1 MSEAMEHD
9 LRYKTVLCHNWTG
22 AAGSCVRGE
31 RCAFAHGEAERR
43 QMPRAAAMKALA
55 ESGGS
60 MLVSELFGKLYAVC
74 NKDAAKADIKAAGGS
89 IKWCE
94 SIGLHFSVP
103 HFGGETVSLSRQLAE
118 LEPAPTAEAAPS
130 AESPVL
136 TAEAAANATL
146 DLALL
151 LQQPEASGSTL
162 GKDKATWAEMSE
174 SEQVAARVLGF
185 AAELWDEG
193 LTPESSFQPFHLLR
207 AELRAAAEILGYTEA
222 SWNAELSD
230 VKGGEE
236 EAEAARPAA
245 ATWAEESPLT
255 LDARRLRAAFER
267 DPALWDDLAR
277 LVVRVESALK

>member
-1 MSEAMEHD
+1 M
-9 LRYKTVLCHNWTG
+9 
-22 AAGSCVRGE
+22 
-31 RCAFAHGEAERR
+31 
-43 QMPRAAAMKALA
+43 
-55 ESGGS
+55 
-60 MLVSELFGKLYAVC
+60 
-74 NKDAAKADIKAAGGS
+74 
-89 IKWCE
+89 
-94 SIGLHFSVP
+94 
-103 HFGGETVSLSRQLAE
+103 
-118 LEPAPTAEAAPS
+118 
-130 AESPVL
+130 
-136 TAEAAANATL
+136 TAEAAANATI

-236 EAEAARPAA
+236 TNGAEAARPAA
-245 ATWAEESPLT
+245 AAWAEESPLT
-255 LDARRLRAAFER
+255 LDAQRLRAAFER

>member
-1 MSEAMEHD
+1 MEQD
-9 LRYKTVLCHNWTG
+9 LRYKTVLCTRWSD
-22 AAGSCVRGE
+22 AGSCHLGTH
-31 RCAFAHGEAERR
+31 CKFAHGQNELRTHASN
-43 QMPRAAAMKALA
+43 AARNALA
-55 ESGGS
+55 VGGGTL
-60 MLVSELFGKLYAVC
+60 LVAALFEKVYAVC
-74 NKDAAKADIKAAGGS
+74 DRDAAKAEIQAAGGPT
-89 IKWCE
+89 KWCQHN
-94 SIGLHFSVP
+94 GLYVAP
-103 HFGGETVSLSRQLAE
+103 PQTVSLSPHAIAE
-118 LEPAPTAEAAPS
+118 PEPAPTAEAA
-130 AESPVL
+130 SPVL
-136 TAEAAANATL
+136 TTEAAANATI

-277 LVVRVESALK
+277 LVVRVESALN